1 MHAGEKKVHEVVN
14 NMWRWDIKEY
24 GETNKKSTK
33 AKEGKKGLRGEIKGA
48 ESAQVQHQN
57 IEGEQSE
64 EEKG

>member
-14 NMWRWDIKEY
+14 NMWRRDIKEY
-24 GETNKKSTK
+24 GETKNAQKLRR
-33 AKEGKKGLRGEIKGA
+33 EKGLRGEIKGA
-48 ESAQVQHQN
+48 ESAQVQHKN